1 MSYDSRE
8 QSVSFIFLL
17 AFFLMGFA
25 VCLISIISVGKEF
38 KTLEY
43 PEMPAIVVN
52 QDVVVF
58 EDEAGKQYFLY
69 VSTEGYSF
77 GDKVMVKYNP
87 DDINDAFIGGNSFG
101 GLILGLVFSMLIGVA
116 FMIVSLFL
124 AKPIF
129 IEYKNRKRE
138 FALGKA
144 EK

>member
-38 KTLEY
+38 KTLDY

-69 VSTEGYSF
+69 VSTHWTEF
-77 GDKVMVKYNP
+77 P
-87 DDINDAFIGGNSFG
+87 DQATDS
-101 GLILGLVFSMLIGVA
+101 
-116 FMIVSLFL
+116 
-124 AKPIF
+124 P
-129 IEYKNRKRE
+129 
-138 FALGKA
+138 
-144 EK
+144 